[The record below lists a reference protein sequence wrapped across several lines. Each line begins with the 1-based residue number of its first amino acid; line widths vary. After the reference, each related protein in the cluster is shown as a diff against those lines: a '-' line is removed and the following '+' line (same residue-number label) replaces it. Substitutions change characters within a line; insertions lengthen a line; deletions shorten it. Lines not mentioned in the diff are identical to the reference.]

1 MNGVDRGGGREPLA
15 GNPKEGD
22 IMSRTGRILAVL
34 VGLAVAM
41 GAGPL
46 AAQRGSPGGG
56 LGLYGYGPRL
66 GDNVQ
71 LALEHQEELGLSEE
85 QVATLRNLQQGIQR
99 DVAPL
104 QTEIDDLRAHIIAG
118 EVSRVDGLLTL
129 EQLLA
134 DFQEAAAPYRTGIT
148 TVLTADQHARL
159 QEIVWGTRPW
169 TSIGAWA
176 YGGSGL
182 GLGVRAYGGWGLGLG
197 MRAYGGQPL
206 GRGVGIRGGRVLGW
220 GTRASYGRGLG
231 RGIGVGRGWRWD

>member
-1 MNGVDRGGGREPLA
+1 
-15 GNPKEGD
+15 
-22 IMSRTGRILAVL
+22 MSRTGRIFAVL
-34 VGLAVAM
+34 VGLAVAA

-104 QTEIDDLRAHIIAG
+104 QTEIDDLRAHIMAG

-134 DFQEAAAPYRTGIT
+134 NFQEAAAPYRTGVT
-148 TVLTADQHARL
+148 TVLTADQHVRL
-159 QEIVWGTRPW
+159 QEIVWGTRPG
-169 TSIGAWA
+169 TGIGAWA

-182 GLGVRAYGGWGLGLG
+182 GLGVRAYGG
-197 MRAYGGQPL
+197 QPL
-206 GRGVGIRGGRVLGW
+206 GRGVGIRGGRALGW
-220 GTRASYGRGLG
+220 GTRVGYGRGLG
-231 RGIGVGRGWRWD
+231 RGIGLGRGWRWD